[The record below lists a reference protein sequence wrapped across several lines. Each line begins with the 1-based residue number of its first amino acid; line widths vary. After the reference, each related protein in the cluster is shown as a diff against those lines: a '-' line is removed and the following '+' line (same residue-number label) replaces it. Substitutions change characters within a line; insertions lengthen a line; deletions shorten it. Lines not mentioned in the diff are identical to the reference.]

1 MDAGQS
7 RWDDRSAEQWLEQA
21 VRFEKMAER
30 FQHHPGLNASFS
42 ALARDAVVRAKDGRP
57 SEARVLAA
65 ADLRRPIPSCRAAQ
79 TTSSDVDYFRR
90 REAQER
96 LAAVHSAD
104 SRARRAHLEMAHRY
118 HAILSDAEEARGAA
132 PRLVS

>member
-21 VRFEKMAER
+21 LRFEKMAER

-65 ADLRRPIPSCRAAQ
+65 ADLRRAIPSN
-79 TTSSDVDYFRR
+79 SDVDYFRR

-96 LAAVHSAD
+96 LAAAKSSD
-104 SRARRAHLEMAHRY
+104 PRARRAHLEMAHRY

-132 PRLVS
+132 LRVVS